1 MLHDRI
7 SRWTLRQLGAGI
19 RVSRGAFNS
28 HPKKNLGT
36 RIAIA
41 MADSRDLFNAV
52 RPSIAKLVAAG
63 ETGRYHFGSGV
74 VLPEGNLITNCHV
87 TQQAKS
93 VALVQGDAPANA
105 NSQASDVVHDLCVL
119 SFPNMRMK
127 PAILRDSRTLKLG
140 ETVYAVGFNRGLG
153 LSYQAGYVEEL
164 FALDGGVVIRTSAAF
179 TTGASGGGLFD
190 AEGNLVGILTFYRV
204 VANQEPSYYALPV
217 EWIQA
222 AAAAHKSAVAPQQG
236 TPFWAE
242 PLDHQPLF
250 LKAATLEVEGRW
262 AELLS
267 LAREW
272 TQRDPDD
279 GHAWANLGR
288 SLQREGDPAMAEDAF
303 RRAAERGVR
312 RASIP

>member
-1 MLHDRI
+1 MF
-7 SRWTLRQLGAGI
+7 A
-19 RVSRGAFNS
+19 
-28 HPKKNLGT
+28 K
-36 RIAIA
+36 AIGVALIGVCSSSA
-41 MADSRDLFNAV
+41 MADSRDLFNTV

-74 VLPEGNLITNCHV
+74 VLPDGNLITNCHV
-87 TQQAKS
+87 TQRARS

-127 PAILRDSRTLKLG
+127 PATLRDSRTLKLG

-153 LSYQAGYVEEL
+153 LTYQEGYIEEL
-164 FALDGGVVIRTSAAF
+164 FALDGGVVMRTSAAF

-190 AEGNLVGILTFYRV
+190 EQGNLVGILTFYRV
-204 VANQEPSYYALPV
+204 IANQEPTYYALPV
-217 EWIQA
+217 EWIQGA
-222 AAAAHKSAVAPQQG
+222 AALRKSAVAPQEG
-236 TPFWAE
+236 TAFWAE
-242 PLDHQPLF
+242 PLDQQPLF

-272 TQRDPDD
+272 TLRDPDD

-288 SLQREGDPAMAEDAF
+288 SLQRGGDPAMAEDAF

-312 RASIP
+312 RSSIP